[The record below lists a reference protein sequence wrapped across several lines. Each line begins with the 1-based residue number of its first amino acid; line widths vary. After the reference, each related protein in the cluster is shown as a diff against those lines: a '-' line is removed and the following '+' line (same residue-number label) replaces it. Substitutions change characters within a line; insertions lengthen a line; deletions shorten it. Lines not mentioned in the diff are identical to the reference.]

1 MSVGKVTVVVL
12 LEKEGF
18 DIAEEMTMP
27 QLMDNKG
34 VKNMKMIMNSWHFP
48 TGQRHLISH
57 VVKVIV
63 DSKKLYLQ
71 LSTYFRD
78 LIRKK

>member
-34 VKNMKMIMNSWHFP
+34 VKNMKMIMNS
-48 TGQRHLISH
+48 
-57 VVKVIV
+57 
-63 DSKKLYLQ
+63 
-71 LSTYFRD
+71 
-78 LIRKK
+78 